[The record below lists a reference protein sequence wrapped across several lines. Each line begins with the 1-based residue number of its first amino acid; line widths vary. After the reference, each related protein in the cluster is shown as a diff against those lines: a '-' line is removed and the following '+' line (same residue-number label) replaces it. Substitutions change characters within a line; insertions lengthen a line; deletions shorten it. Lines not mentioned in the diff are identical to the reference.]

1 LAKTRQP
8 LDGPVWIRTYPVTF
22 LHDVTELEH
31 DHAWHQLTFATRGHL
46 EVVTD
51 EVRHIVPTDR
61 AVWVPAGTQHTEIM
75 RAPISMRSIYISKLA
90 FLPGRDNPARTAPD
104 RVRTIRVAPF
114 LRELILHISRIGAL
128 DRRKPEQARL
138 VGVLLDQLAAAPD
151 ESLALR
157 SPRDPRARRL
167 ADLIMRQL
175 GDPGASDAEVADTA
189 PRAARRA
196 APPRAT
202 SAARSRSVA
211 AIGDLARKA
220 GASLRTIERCFV
232 AETGA
237 SVGEWRRRVRLF
249 HALRLL
255 EGGAS
260 VTAVA
265 LEVGYASTSAFS
277 HAFARQFGRPP
288 SRRFHAR

>member
-1 LAKTRQP
+1 M
-8 LDGPVWIRTYPVTF
+8 RTYPVTF
-22 LHDVTELEH
+22 LHDVTETEH
-31 DHAWHQLTFATRGHL
+31 DHAWHQLTFAPRGHL
-46 EVVTD
+46 VVVTD
-51 EVRHIVPTDR
+51 EARHIVPADR

-75 RAPISMRSIYISKLA
+75 RAPISMRSIYISRLA
-90 FLPGRDNPARTAPD
+90 LPPGRSQPGRVAPD
-104 RVRTIRVAPF
+104 RVRTIRVAPL

-128 DRRKPEQARL
+128 DRRHPEQARL

-167 ADLIMRQL
+167 AEHIMSEL
-175 GDPGASDAEVADTA
+175 GGPPVGDAASPSAG
-189 PRAARRA
+189 PRRA
-196 APPRAT
+196 PSTGAVTGRARAT
-202 SAARSRSVA
+202 SRAASRGVTS
-211 AIGDLARKA
+211 IGALARKA
-220 GASLRTIERCFV
+220 GASLRTLERCFV

-255 EGGAS
+255 EAGAP
-260 VTAVA
+260 VTTVA

-288 SRRFHAR
+288 SRR

>member
-8 LDGPVWIRTYPVTF
+8 LDGPVWVRTYPVTF
-22 LHDVTELEH
+22 LHDVTETEH

-51 EVRHIVPTDR
+51 EARHIVPTDR

-75 RAPISMRSIYISKLA
+75 RAPISMRSIYISRLA
-90 FLPGRDNPARTAPD
+90 FLPGRVIAGRTAPRPARTAPD
-104 RVRTIRVAPF
+104 RVRTIRVAPL

-138 VGVLLDQLAAAPD
+138 VGVLLDQLASAPD
-151 ESLALR
+151 EGLALR

-167 ADLIMRQL
+167 ADLIMREL
-175 GDPGASDAEVADTA
+175 GDGGSSRE
-189 PRAARRA
+189 
-196 APPRAT
+196 AT
-202 SAARSRSVA
+202 SRGVA
-211 AIGDLARKA
+211 SIRVLARKA

-237 SVGEWRRRVRLF
+237 SVGDWRRRVRLF
-249 HALRLL
+249 HALRVL
-255 EGGAS
+255 EGGAP

-277 HAFARQFGRPP
+277 HAFMRQFGRPP
-288 SRRFHAR
+288 SRRQPAR

>member
-1 LAKTRQP
+1 
-8 LDGPVWIRTYPVTF
+8 
-22 LHDVTELEH
+22 
-31 DHAWHQLTFATRGHL
+31 
-46 EVVTD
+46 
-51 EVRHIVPTDR
+51 
-61 AVWVPAGTQHTEIM
+61 M

-90 FLPGRDNPARTAPD
+90 LPGRDQPGRTAPD
-104 RVRTIRVAPF
+104 RVRTIRVAPL

-151 ESLALR
+151 ESFALR
-157 SPRDPRARRL
+157 SPRDPRARKL
-167 ADLIMRQL
+167 AELIRTEL
-175 GDPGASDAEVADTA
+175 GDAGAQSN
-189 PRAARRA
+189 PRSHGVRSIAA
-196 APPRAT
+196 
-202 SAARSRSVA
+202 
-211 AIGDLARKA
+211 LARKA
-220 GASLRTIERCFV
+220 GASLRTLERCFV

-237 SVGEWRRRVRLF
+237 SVGDWRRRVRLF

-277 HAFARQFGRPP
+277 HAFARQFGRSP
-288 SRRFHAR
+288 SRRHAGR

>member
-1 LAKTRQP
+1 M
-8 LDGPVWIRTYPVTF
+8 RTYPVTF
-22 LHDVTELEH
+22 LHDVTEADH

-46 EVVTD
+46 EVITD
-51 EVRHIVPTDR
+51 DARHIVPADR
-61 AVWVPAGTQHTEIM
+61 AVWVPAGTPHTEVM
-75 RAPISMRSIYISKLA
+75 RAPISMRSIYISRLA
-90 FLPGRDNPARTAPD
+90 LPRGPHPGRTAPD
-104 RVRTIRVAPF
+104 RVRTIRVAPL

-151 ESLALR
+151 EGLALR

-167 ADLIMRQL
+167 AELIMREL
-175 GDPGASDAEVADTA
+175 GGPPMSDDAHASAGARGV
-189 PRAARRA
+189 
-196 APPRAT
+196 T
-202 SAARSRSVA
+202 S
-211 AIGDLARKA
+211 IGALARKA
-220 GASLRTIERCFV
+220 GASLRTLERCFV

-255 EGGAS
+255 EGGAP

-265 LEVGYASTSAFS
+265 LDVGYASTSAFS
-277 HAFARQFGRPP
+277 HAFARQFGQPP
-288 SRRFHAR
+288 SRRVQPR

>member
-1 LAKTRQP
+1 MPKTRQP
-8 LDGPVWIRTYPVTF
+8 LDGPVWVRTYPVTF
-22 LHDVTELEH
+22 LHDVTEAEH

-51 EVRHIVPTDR
+51 EARHIVPTDR
-61 AVWVPAGTQHTEIM
+61 AVWVPAGTLHTEIM

-90 FLPGRDNPARTAPD
+90 LPGRDRPGRVAPA
-104 RVRTIRVAPF
+104 RVRTIRVAPL

-151 ESLALR
+151 ESFALR
-157 SPRDPRARRL
+157 SPRDPRARKL
-167 ADLIMRQL
+167 AELIRSEL
-175 GDPGASDAEVADTA
+175 GDAGGPASDAGSRGVRSIVA
-189 PRAARRA
+189 
-196 APPRAT
+196 
-202 SAARSRSVA
+202 
-211 AIGDLARKA
+211 LARKA
-220 GASLRTIERCFV
+220 GASLRTLERCFV

-237 SVGEWRRRVRLF
+237 SVGDWRRRVRLF

-260 VTAVA
+260 VTEVA

-277 HAFARQFGRPP
+277 HAFARQFGRSP
-288 SRRFHAR
+288 SRRHAGR